1 MDNDLIQKSSDVQE
15 YQFNLNDLNLSQA
28 YIIKSLGYSELNVP
42 DPVAENVKSI
52 FEYFRKE
59 MKIKCGYKRFYSSDV
74 KIYKSNFSVQDLSF
88 DCKKIIGKY
97 LIGSESLVFIVA
109 TLGDVFEKLLNTFK
123 SNNDYLEMFLSDKI
137 ASDIVEVAA
146 DRLEMIIEEK
156 LKTESLKVTN
166 RYSPGY
172 CGWDVSEQK
181 KFFSLLPFGF
191 CGVTLSESAM
201 MIPIKSVSAVIGIG
215 KNVERKDY
223 ECSIC
228 DDEFCYKRKRYE

>member
-1 MDNDLIQKSSDVQE
+1 MNEDLIKKSNAIQE

-42 DPVAENVKSI
+42 VPVAENVKNI
-52 FEYFRKE
+52 FEYFLKE
-59 MKIKCGYKRFYSSDV
+59 MKIKCGYKRFDSSEV
-74 KIYKSNFSVQDLSF
+74 KIFNSGFSVQDLSF

-97 LIGSESLVFIVA
+97 LIGSESLIFLVA

-137 ASDIVEVAA
+137 ASDIVEAAA
-146 DRLEMIIEEK
+146 DKLEMIIEEN

-201 MIPIKSVSAVIGIG
+201 MIPIKSVSAVMGIG
-215 KNVERKDY
+215 KNVDRKDY

>member
-1 MDNDLIQKSSDVQE
+1 MNEDLIEKSNAIQE
-15 YQFNLNDLNLSQA
+15 YQFNLNDLNISQA
-28 YIIKSLGYSELNVP
+28 YIIKSLGYSEFNVP
-42 DPVAENVKSI
+42 VPVAENVKNI

-59 MKIKCGYKRFYSSDV
+59 MKIKCGYKRFDSSDV
-74 KIYKSNFSVQDLSF
+74 KIYNSGFSVQDLSF

-97 LIGSESLVFIVA
+97 LIGSESLIFIVV

-228 DDEFCYKRKRYE
+228 EDEFCYKRKRYE

>member
-1 MDNDLIQKSSDVQE
+1 MNEDLIKKSNAIQE

-42 DPVAENVKSI
+42 VPVAENVKNI

-59 MKIKCGYKRFYSSDV
+59 MKIKCGYKRFDSLEV
-74 KIYKSNFSVQDLSF
+74 KIYNSGFSVQDLSF

-97 LIGSESLVFIVA
+97 LIGSESLIFIVA

-123 SNNDYLEMFLSDKI
+123 TNNDYLEMFLSDKI
-137 ASDIVEVAA
+137 ASDIVEAAA
-146 DRLEMIIEEK
+146 DRLEMIIKEK